1 MDLKVDKVGFSID
14 GRRYN
19 IGDVLSYPNQK
30 IKGIILFGFY
40 DNGLSYEDNDCGC
53 GFYTMTCDLV
63 DGKWIKNNESPSSIT
78 TYFKDSKENDT
89 KIIAEV
95 RALFDIVV

>member
-19 IGDVLSYPNQK
+19 IGDVIKYPNQK
-30 IKGIILFGFY
+30 IKGIVLFGFY
-40 DNGLSYEDNDCGC
+40 GNGLSYEDEDYGC

-63 DGKWIKNNESPSSIT
+63 DGKWIKDNNSQSSIPIW
-78 TYFKDSKENDT
+78 FKENKETDE
-89 KIIAEV
+89 KIIQKV
-95 RALFDIVV
+95 RNVFGVTI

>member
-19 IGDVLSYPNQK
+19 IGDVLSYPNQN
-30 IKGIILFGFY
+30 IKGIVLFGFY

-53 GFYTMTCDLV
+53 GYAT
-63 DGKWIKNNESPSSIT
+63 
-78 TYFKDSKENDT
+78 
-89 KIIAEV
+89 
-95 RALFDIVV
+95 